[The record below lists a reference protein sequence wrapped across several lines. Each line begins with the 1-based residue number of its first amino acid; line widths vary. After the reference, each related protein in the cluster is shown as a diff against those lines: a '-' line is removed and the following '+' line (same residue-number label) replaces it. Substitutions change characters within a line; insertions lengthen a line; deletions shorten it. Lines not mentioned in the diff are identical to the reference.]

1 MKRVRRSRNPS
12 KTKPMLTNAG
22 LSSVCNLWLS
32 IYEGRVQLRE
42 HSKSA
47 SGAAEQIV
55 GRERRGGVSQL
66 AWCGGGALILAAAS
80 TKTFDGFSIRG
91 LNSRKP
97 ESPMIPRSQRTI
109 GMT

>member
-12 KTKPMLTNAG
+12 KTKPMLTNVG

-42 HSKSA
+42 HSKSP

-55 GRERRGGVSQL
+55 GRERRERGFPLSL
-66 AWCGGGALILAAAS
+66 CGGGGLY
-80 TKTFDGFSIRG
+80 FSAPPNQKFHGVFIRRIVKQETR
-91 LNSRKP
+91 LTN
-97 ESPMIPRSQRTI
+97 
-109 GMT
+109 